1 MKVEIWS
8 DYVCPFCY
16 MGLKKFE
23 EALDGFAHKGEVEV
37 LYRSYELA
45 PDLPKDGAHPVAEML
60 MEKYRL
66 NEDQARENLANITTQ
81 AATLG
86 LDFHFE
92 KAITCNTYDAHR
104 LAHLAEAEGQLPT
117 MHELLFQAH
126 FCRGINLSDRES
138 LLQLALE
145 AGLEEPAV
153 RDLLETERYGD
164 DVRLEELQANN
175 IGVRGVPFFLFDD
188 RLAVSGA
195 QQPEAFLEALEKT
208 RDLALKEKRN
218 DA

>member
-37 LYRSYELA
+37 LYSSYELA
-45 PDLPKDGAHPVAEML
+45 PDLAKDGAHPVAEML

-66 NEDQARENLANITTQ
+66 NETQARENLANITAQ

-86 LDFHFE
+86 LDIHFE
-92 KAITCNTYDAHR
+92 KALTCNTYDAHR
-104 LAHLAEAEGQLPT
+104 LAHLAEAEGRLPFL
-117 MHELLFQAH
+117 HDLLFQAH
-126 FCRGINLSDRES
+126 FSRGINLSDRES

-145 AGLEEPAV
+145 AGLEEETA
-153 RDLLETERYGD
+153 RDLLESERYGD